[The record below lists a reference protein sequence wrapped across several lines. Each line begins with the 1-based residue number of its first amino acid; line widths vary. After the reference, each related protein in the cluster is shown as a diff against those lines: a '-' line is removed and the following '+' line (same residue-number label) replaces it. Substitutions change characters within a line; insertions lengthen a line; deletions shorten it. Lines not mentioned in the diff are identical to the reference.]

1 MYLYHP
7 LTRRALGDLAE
18 GSEVRQLPYV
28 NQSRSLLGKSA
39 TEPQAIRL
47 EGGMKSGRVAADR
60 RWWILA
66 VLGAV
71 QLIIILD
78 TTIVNIALPTAQ
90 RALAFSNADRPWVVT
105 SYSLAFGSLLLLG
118 GRISDVVG
126 RRRALILGLTGF
138 VVGSALGGAA
148 SSFTMLVIARTIQ
161 GAFAALLAPVV
172 LTLLT
177 TTFTDPKDR
186 GVAFGIYGAIAG
198 TGGAIGLLLGGLLTS
213 YVSWRWTLFVN
224 VAIAP
229 APIAGA
235 ALLLSNERNAD
246 HDPLDMSGLFLVTA
260 GLFSLVFGFSHAQT
274 TSWSDL
280 YTGGCLA
287 LGAILLSVFVYRQA
301 KIEHP
306 LLPLRVL
313 SNRTRAGSLLT
324 LVFAGA
330 GTFGVFLFLTYY
342 LQTILGFSPVKTGLA
357 FLPLVGAL
365 VLVAQVSN
373 GWLLVKLGPKRMVPS
388 GMMLAALALFGLH
401 HVGLHSSYGTFL
413 LPTLIAIGVGLGLSV
428 SPSFSTATLGV
439 EPRDAAVASATVSTA
454 QQVGGSIGTA
464 LLNTLA
470 GSASAVYLSA
480 VVVSGRVPTPA
491 VERAAELR
499 GYTAAFLWS
508 GVIFVIGAI
517 ITGCVFPRRTTEAGG
532 EVRVLDGSKLP
543 PSPPR
548 RSRSGED

>member
-1 MYLYHP
+1 M
-7 LTRRALGDLAE
+7 
-18 GSEVRQLPYV
+18 
-28 NQSRSLLGKSA
+28 
-39 TEPQAIRL
+39 
-47 EGGMKSGRVAADR
+47 
-60 RWWILA
+60 
-66 VLGAV
+66 
-71 QLIIILD
+71 IILD

-90 RALAFSNADRPWVVT
+90 RSLAFSNADRPWVVT

-126 RRRALILGLTGF
+126 RRRALILGLVGF

-224 VAIAP
+224 VAM
-229 APIAGA
+229 APIPIVGA
-235 ALLLSNERNAD
+235 ALLLSNERTSD
-246 HDPLDMSGLFLVTA
+246 HDPLDVSGLFLVTA

-274 TSWSDL
+274 TSWADH
-280 YTGGCLA
+280 YTAGFLA
-287 LGAILLSVFVYRQA
+287 LGAVLLSLFVYRQA

-313 SNRTRAGSLLT
+313 SNRTRGGSLLT

-330 GTFGVFLFLTYY
+330 GTFGIFLFLTYY

-365 VLVAQVSN
+365 VLVAQISN
-373 GWLLVKLGPKRMVPS
+373 GWLLTKVGPKRVVPS
-388 GMMLAALALFGLH
+388 GMLFAALALFGLH
-401 HVGLHSSYGTFL
+401 RLGLHSSYGTSL
-413 LPTLIAIGVGLGLSV
+413 LPSLIAVGVGLGLSV
-428 SPSFSTATLGV
+428 APSFSTATLGV

-470 GSASAVYLSA
+470 GSASAAYLSA
-480 VVVSGRVPTPA
+480 ALLSGRVASP
-491 VERAAELR
+491 VLERAAEVR
-499 GYTAAFLWS
+499 GFTAAFFWS

-517 ITGCVFPRRTTEAGG
+517 VTGCVLPRG
-532 EVRVLDGSKLP
+532 ELQGFGERSGMPEGSKLP

-548 RSRSGED
+548 RRRSARSGQDGL